1 MTYKAIFAFYFFIL
15 ASYSWGA
22 DVILVCEDM
31 TLKETVIGEQVK
43 EPLTLGDSGFVKVKK
58 SEIIVKGM
66 TQIFNG
72 DYERSDQD
80 SDNKYSG
87 ILPTDCKFCY
97 AAHSISINRYSGKF
111 YAHTNDLRWRIEG
124 ICRPAATPL
133 F

>member
-31 TLKETVIGEQVK
+31 TLREWIVDGEK
-43 EPLTLGDSGFVKVKK
+43 NEPLTLGDSGFVKVKK

-72 DYERSDQD
+72 DYERSGQD
-80 SDNKYSG
+80 SDNEYSG
-87 ILPTDCKFCY
+87 ILPTDCKFSCY
-97 AAHSISINRYSGKF
+97 PQAISIDRYSGKF